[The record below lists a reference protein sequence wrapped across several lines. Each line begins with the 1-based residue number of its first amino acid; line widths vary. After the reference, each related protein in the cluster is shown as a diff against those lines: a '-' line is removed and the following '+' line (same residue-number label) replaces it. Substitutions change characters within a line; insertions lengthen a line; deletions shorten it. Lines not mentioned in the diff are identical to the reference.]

1 MATTKI
7 YLDTRAT
14 SDDSASPLK
23 ISITRHGKTA
33 YFNLDVKIQPSQWDV
48 KGQKVINCPNKRALN
63 TYISNM
69 KLQVDNAIME
79 MSSKGELN
87 NLSAIQI
94 KNKLKEHLDPKTEEK
109 NLFIYRYRKYM
120 ESRISERTRE
130 IYATTLKK
138 ILQFDGSAET
148 MRFEQITKDWLTDL
162 DRFFIEQGLKKNSR
176 NVHFRNIR
184 AVINDA
190 IDNDI
195 TVHYP
200 MRKFDIT
207 PEETEKRSLSI
218 DDLRT
223 LFNFPV
229 QRWQQRYLD
238 YFKLSFFLIGIN
250 PADICSCTD
259 DNIENG
265 RIVYKR
271 KKTGRLYS
279 IKIEKEAWDIIN
291 KYKGKNKL
299 VNFAENMTS
308 YKTFVS
314 RANKALKKIGSV
326 DMVYNVTQTKR
337 NKFEYHPIFP
347 SLSIYWARHTW
358 ATIAFSIGI
367 PDEIIAASLG
377 HSHGNKTT
385 ATYIDKSIANIDAAN
400 RKVLDYVLYGEQPAQ

>member
-1 MATTKI
+1 
-7 YLDTRAT
+7 
-14 SDDSASPLK
+14 
-23 ISITRHGKTA
+23 
-33 YFNLDVKIQPSQWDV
+33 
-48 KGQKVINCPNKRALN
+48 
-63 TYISNM
+63 
-69 KLQVDNAIME
+69 ME
-79 MSSKGELN
+79 MASKGELTR
-87 NLSAIQI
+87 LSALQI

-109 NLFIYRYRKYM
+109 NLFTYRYRKYM

-138 ILQFDGSAET
+138 ILQYDNSAET
-148 MRFEQITKDWLTDL
+148 MRFEQITKDWLTGL
-162 DRFFIEQGLKKNSR
+162 DRFLIGQGLKKNSR

-190 IDNDI
+190 IDNEI
-195 TVHYP
+195 TNHYP

-218 DDLRT
+218 NDLRK
-223 LFNFPV
+223 LFSFPV

-238 YFKLSFFLIGIN
+238 YFKLTFYLIGIN

-259 DNIENG
+259 ENIENG

-279 IKIEKEAWDIIN
+279 IKIEKEAWEIIN
-291 KYKGKNKL
+291 RYKGKSKL

-314 RANKALKKIGSV
+314 RANKALKKIGDV
-326 DMVYNVTQTKR
+326 DMIYNATQTKR
-337 NKFEYHPIFP
+337 NKFKYSPLFP
-347 SLSIYWARHTW
+347 ALSIYWARHTW
-358 ATIAFSIGI
+358 ATVAFSIGI
-367 PDEIIAASLG
+367 PDEIIAAALG

-400 RKVLDYVLYGEQPAQ
+400 RKVLDYVLYEEQPKE